1 MKLFKKRKIK
11 SGKFVYSYLKGKI
24 KLSTSEDNSRKE
36 WVESQDSCTMDV
48 CSVLLQQKLS
58 CSFSRF
64 IPHISTA
71 IYI

>member
-36 WVESQDSCTMDV
+36 
-48 CSVLLQQKLS
+48 
-58 CSFSRF
+58 
-64 IPHISTA
+64 
-71 IYI
+71 